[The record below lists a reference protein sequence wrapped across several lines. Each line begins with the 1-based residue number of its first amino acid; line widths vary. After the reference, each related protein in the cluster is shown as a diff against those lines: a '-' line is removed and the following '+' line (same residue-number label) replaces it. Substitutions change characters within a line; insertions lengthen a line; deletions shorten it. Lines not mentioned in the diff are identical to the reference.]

1 MLEVALGVLLL
12 TALVVGLAAAVLAA
26 RALLRPRQEVTVTV
40 NDRAPLRARVGTPLL
55 GVLADAGIQVPSAC
69 GGVGT
74 CGLCR
79 VTVVDGGDPPHPTE
93 RARLARRD
101 VAAGV
106 RLACLT
112 PVRRDVRVRVPEE
125 VLGARRRRCTVVS
138 SRTVAGLIKEVV
150 LAMPPG
156 ETMAFRAGAFVQVT
170 RPPGEVRF
178 RDLDVAD
185 AHRGVWDALDLWR
198 LVSACR
204 AATVRA
210 YSLAN
215 PPADAARVVLLVRL
229 ALPPSGADPDVPPG
243 LVSSYLFAVRP
254 GDEVEV
260 GGPFGEFFAPEATP
274 EREMVLLG
282 GGVGMAPL
290 RSILLDQLERRRTT
304 RPITFWYGARSR
316 RDLFYAEE
324 LDRLAA
330 AHPTFRWH
338 AVLSE
343 PAPDDAWDGPTGF
356 VHRVAYERH
365 LSRHPAP
372 EDCEYYLCGPP
383 LMIEAVRAMLD
394 GLGVD
399 PASIRFDDFGGSR

>member
-1 MLEVALGVLLL
+1 MLEVATGILLL
-12 TALVVGLAAAVLAA
+12 TALVVALAAAVLAA
-26 RALLRPRQEVTVTV
+26 RAVLLPRHEVAVTV
-40 NDRAPLRARVGTPLL
+40 NDRPPVRTRVGAKLL
-55 GVLADAGIQVPSAC
+55 GVLTDAGIHVPTAC
-69 GGVGT
+69 GGAGT

-79 VTVVDGGDPPHPTE
+79 VTVLDGGDPPHPTE

-112 PVRRDVRVRVPEE
+112 PVRRDLRVRVADE
-125 VLGARRRRCTVVS
+125 VLGARWRRCTVVS

-150 LAMPPG
+150 LALPPG
-156 ETMAFRAGAFVQVT
+156 EALAFRAGAYVQVL

-178 RDLDVAD
+178 AGLDPAPE
-185 AHRGVWDALDLWR
+185 HRAVWEALGLRR
-198 LVSACR
+198 LVSVSR
-204 AATVRA
+204 APTVRA

-215 PPADAARVVLLVRL
+215 PPADATRVVLLVRL
-229 ALPPSGADPDVPPG
+229 ALPAAGAADAPPG
-243 LVSSYLFAVRP
+243 LVSSYLFAVAP
-254 GDEVEV
+254 GDAVEV
-260 GGPFGEFFAPEATP
+260 GGPFGDFFAPETAP

-304 RPITFWYGARSR
+304 RPITFWYGARAR
-316 RDLFYAEE
+316 RDVFYADE

-330 AHPTFRWH
+330 EHPNFRWH
-338 AVLSE
+338 LVLSQPE
-343 PAPDDAWDGPTGF
+343 PSDGWTGPTGF
-356 VHRVAYERH
+356 VHRVALERH
-365 LSRHPAP
+365 LGRHPSP

-399 PASIRFDDFGGSR
+399 ATNVRFDDFGGAR

>member
-1 MLEVALGVLLL
+1 VLEVALGVLLL

-26 RALLRPRQEVTVTV
+26 RGLLLPRAEVTVTV
-40 NDRAPLRARVGTPLL
+40 NDRAPLRTRAGGKLL
-55 GVLADAGIQVPSAC
+55 GVLTDAGIQVPSAC

-79 VTVVDGGDPPHPTE
+79 VTVVEGGGPPHPSE
-93 RARLARRD
+93 LARLSRRD
-101 VAAGV
+101 MLAGV

-112 PVRRDVRVRVPEE
+112 PVRGDLRVRVADE
-125 VLGARRRRCTVVS
+125 VLGAQRRRCTVVS
-138 SRTVAGLIKEVV
+138 SRTVAGLVKEVV
-150 LAMPPG
+150 FALPAG
-156 ETMAFRAGAFVQVT
+156 ETLAFRAGAFVQVT

-178 RDLDVAD
+178 RDLDVAP

-198 LVSACR
+198 FASVCR
-204 AATVRA
+204 APTVRA

-229 ALPPSGADPDVPPG
+229 ALPPSAASDDVPPG
-243 LVSSYLFAVRP
+243 LVSSWLFALKP
-254 GDEVEV
+254 GDTVEV
-260 GGPFGEFFAPEATP
+260 GGPFGEFFAPEELP

-316 RDLFYAEE
+316 RDLFYADE
-324 LDRLAA
+324 LERLAA
-330 AHPTFRWH
+330 AHPNFRWH
-338 AVLSE
+338 VVLSE
-343 PAPDDAWDGPTGF
+343 PAPDDGWTGPTGF
-356 VHRVAYERH
+356 VHRVAFEQQ
-365 LSRHPAP
+365 LGRHPAP

-394 GLGVD
+394 GIGVD
-399 PASIRFDDFGGSR
+399 PASVRFDDFGSPR

>member
-1 MLEVALGVLLL
+1 VLEAALGVLLL
-12 TALVVGLAAAVLAA
+12 TALVVGLAAAVVAA
-26 RALLRPRQEVTVTV
+26 RALLAPRQAVAVTV
-40 NDRAPLRARVGTPLL
+40 NTRAPIHARAGARLL
-55 GVLADAGIQVPSAC
+55 GVLRDAGVEVPSAC

-93 RARLARRD
+93 VARLARRD

-112 PVRRDVRVRVPEE
+112 TVRRDLRVRIADE
-125 VLGARRRRCTVVS
+125 VLGAQRRRCAVVS
-138 SRTVAGLIKEVV
+138 ARTVAGLIKEVV
-150 LAMPPG
+150 LALPPG
-156 ETMAFRAGAFVQVT
+156 ETLAFRAGAFVQVT

-178 RDLDVAD
+178 RDVEVAP
-185 AHRGVWDALDLWR
+185 AHRGVWDAQDLWR
-198 LVSACR
+198 LVSSCTSP
-204 AATVRA
+204 TVRA

-215 PPADAARVVLLVRL
+215 PPADATRVLLLVRL
-229 ALPPSGADPDVPPG
+229 ALPPSGAPADVPPG
-243 LVSSYLFAVRP
+243 LVSSYLFAARP
-254 GDEVEV
+254 GDVVEV
-260 GGPFGEFFAPEATP
+260 GGPFGEFFAPETPP

-290 RSILLDQLERRRTT
+290 RSILLDQLERRRST

-316 RDLFYAEE
+316 RDLFYVEE
-324 LDRLAA
+324 LDALAA
-330 AHPTFRWH
+330 AHPNFRWH

-343 PAPDDAWDGPTGF
+343 PALDDAWTGPTGF
-356 VHRVAYERH
+356 VHRVAFERH
-365 LSRHPAP
+365 LGRHPAP

-399 PASIRFDDFGGSR
+399 PQSVRFDDFGSSR